1 MQDNLHNWKRRFIII
16 WTGQALSQFSSA
28 IVQLAIIWHL
38 IEMTKS
44 SAVLAV
50 AAIVGFLPQ
59 GILGPFAGALID
71 RLDRK
76 KIMIFSDLGIAAATF
91 ILVIVSIFIEVP
103 IWLFMVILAVRSVG
117 SAFHAPTLQ
126 AVTPLI
132 VPENMITKCAGYS
145 QTFQSVSYI
154 FSPAAAALLYSITSL
169 NNIIMLDVAGALIGV
184 LSIMVVYIPKIKPP
198 SVVQKSSS
206 VLRTLFKDTKE
217 GILEI
222 KKHNFVL
229 FTAMLIVFTIV
240 IIPMGTLFPLMV
252 FAYFEKGAW
261 HAGLVESLWAVGM
274 LVGAFVLGLWGGTK
288 NRIYTIAFAM
298 VIIGLTTFFSGA
310 LPRSGYVIFAILT
323 TIMGTA
329 SPFYNIYV
337 AVFQSRIQSQYLGR
351 VMSLINSLV
360 MLATPLG
367 LGLAGLF
374 ADKIGINN
382 WFILSGVLMTA
393 IAVVFVMIPS
403 IRACDKKLP
412 ADTIS

>member
-1 MQDNLHNWKRRFIII
+1 MQDKLHNWKRRFIII

-44 SAVLAV
+44 AAVLAI

-59 GILGPFAGALID
+59 GILGPFAGTLID

-76 KIMIFSDLGIAAATF
+76 NIMIFSDLGIAAATF
-91 ILVIVSIFIEVP
+91 VLVIVGAFIEVP
-103 IWLFMVILAVRSVG
+103 IWLFMIILAVRSVG

-154 FSPAAAALLYSITSL
+154 FSPAAAALLYTITSL
-169 NNIIMLDVAGALIGV
+169 NNIILLDVAGALIGV
-184 LSIMVVYIPKIKPP
+184 LSIMVVYIPKINTAEFH
-198 SVVQKSSS
+198 KSAS
-206 VLRTLFKDTKE
+206 VLNNLWKDTKE
-217 GILEI
+217 GMQEI

-229 FTAMLIVFTIV
+229 FTAMLIMFSLVL
-240 IIPMGTLFPLMV
+240 IPMGTLFPLMV
-252 FAYFEKGAW
+252 FTYFEKGAW

-274 LVGAFVLGLWGGTK
+274 LAGAFVLGLWGGTK
-288 NRIYTIAFAM
+288 NRVYTISFAM
-298 VIIGLTTFFSGA
+298 IVIGLTTFFSGV
-310 LPRSGYVIFAILT
+310 LSSEGYIAFAVLT

-329 SPFYNIYV
+329 APFFNIYV
-337 AVFQSRIQSQYLGR
+337 AVFQSRIPPQYLGR

-360 MLATPLG
+360 MIITPLG

-374 ADKIGINN
+374 ADKMGINN
-382 WFILSGVLMTA
+382 WFILSGILMTV
-393 IAVVFVMIPS
+393 IAVIFVAAPG
-403 IRACDKKLP
+403 IRN
-412 ADTIS
+412 ADRQMKGR